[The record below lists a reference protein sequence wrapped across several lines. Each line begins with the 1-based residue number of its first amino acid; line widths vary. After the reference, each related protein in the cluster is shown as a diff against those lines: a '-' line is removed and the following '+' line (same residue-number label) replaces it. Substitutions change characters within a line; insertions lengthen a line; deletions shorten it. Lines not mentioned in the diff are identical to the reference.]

1 MGVVL
6 TLGRIF
12 RLLNLLQQVGGTP
25 FSLFPLFPPPFFFV
39 VLFLNL
45 SGQCTSLKVILQ
57 KNCFLVFGARLLEGR

>member
-25 FSLFPLFPPPFFFV
+25 FFLPPPFFFF
-39 VLFLNL
+39 LFLNL
-45 SGQCTSLKVILQ
+45 SGQCTTLKVILQ
-57 KNCFLVFGARLLEGR
+57 KNCFLVFFGARLLEGR